1 MTQIGKDSAGLF
13 GKPISATANPDGL
26 AQLVVQRLAERKAA
40 LVEDFPTADPAQ
52 FIAFLR
58 HFGRPLENYGAGS
71 GSAAFTLHPHINVVR
86 CSSAGTRVQEQG
98 GPLPAHSAR
107 AFSKSRPKYIAMLM
121 VTDGWSANP
130 GESGESTVVRWPDAL
145 RRMRESDPDT
155 YDADY
160 ALLTQTSIK
169 ITAQH
174 VVDEWSELPLLYA
187 LDDAGSDDDLGARYS
202 LAILDQLPDMPME
215 ADLRE
220 RYAAALARFAH
231 AANHPAAR
239 YTHLLRPG
247 QMIILDNNRFGHGRL
262 PFAKTRTADGG
273 LTVNPR
279 TLWSTV
285 LG

>member
-13 GKPISATANPDGL
+13 GEPITAAAGRDGL
-26 AQLVVQRLAERKAA
+26 VKQVMQRLAEHKAA
-40 LVEDFPTADPAQ
+40 LVEGFPTADPEQ
-52 FIAFLR
+52 FIGFLR
-58 HFGRPLENYGAGS
+58 HFGRPLDNYGAGS
-71 GSAAFTLHPHINVVR
+71 DSAVYTLHPHINVVR
-86 CSSAGTRVQEQG
+86 CSGDGTRVQEQG

-121 VTDGWSANP
+121 VTAGWSAKP

-145 RRMRESDPDT
+145 RQMRESDPDT
-155 YDADY
+155 YAADY
-160 ALLTQTSIK
+160 ALLTQTPLK

-174 VVDEWSELPLLYA
+174 VVDEWSRLPLLYA
-187 LDDAGSDDDLGARYS
+187 LDDAESDEDLGARYS
-202 LAILDQLPDMPME
+202 LAILDQLPGMAME
-215 ADLRE
+215 AELRE
-220 RYAAALARFAH
+220 RYTAALARFAH

-239 YTHLLRPG
+239 YTHVLRPG

-262 PFAKTRTADGG
+262 PFPKTRIADGG
-273 LTVNPR
+273 VTDNPR

>member
-1 MTQIGKDSAGLF
+1 MTQIGKDPAGLF
-13 GKPISATANPDGL
+13 GEPIGAGADRDGL
-26 AQLVVQRLAERKAA
+26 VKLVMRRLAERKAA
-40 LVEDFPTADPAQ
+40 LVEDFPTTDPEQ
-52 FIAFLR
+52 FIGFLR
-58 HFGRPLENYGAGS
+58 HFGRPLENYGTGS
-71 GSAAFTLHPHINVVR
+71 SRAAYTLHPHINVVR
-86 CSSAGTRVQEQG
+86 CTAEGTRVQEQG

-107 AFSKSRPKYIAMLM
+107 AFSKRRPKYIAMLM
-121 VTDGWSANP
+121 VTSGWPAGP
-130 GESGESTVVRWPDAL
+130 GASGESTIVRWPDAL
-145 RRMRESDPDT
+145 RQMRESDPGT

-160 ALLTQTSIK
+160 ALLTQTPIK

-174 VVDEWSELPLLYA
+174 VADEWSELPLLYG
-187 LDDAGSDDDLGARYS
+187 LDDTGSDDDLGARYS
-202 LAILDQLPDMPME
+202 LAILDQLPGIAMK

-220 RYAAALARFAH
+220 RYAAALARFTH

-262 PFAKTRTADGG
+262 PFPKTHTADDG
-273 LTVNPR
+273 LTVSPR

>member
-13 GKPISATANPDGL
+13 GKPIDAAADRDGL
-26 AQLVVQRLAERKAA
+26 VKLVMQRLAEHKAA
-40 LVEDFPTADPAQ
+40 LVENLPTADAEQ
-52 FIAFLR
+52 FIGFLR

-71 GSAAFTLHPHINVVR
+71 GSAAYTLHPHINIVR
-86 CSSAGTRVQEQG
+86 CSTDGTRVQEQG

-121 VTDGWSANP
+121 ITDGWPADP
-130 GESGESTVVRWPDAL
+130 GESGESTVVRWTDAL
-145 RRMRESDPDT
+145 RQMHESDPDT
-155 YDADY
+155 YDADH
-160 ALLTQTSIK
+160 ALLTQTPIK

-187 LDDAGSDDDLGARYS
+187 LDDADSDEDLGARYS
-202 LAILDQLPDMPME
+202 LAILDQLPAMPME
-215 ADLRE
+215 KDLRE
-220 RYAAALARFAH
+220 RYAAALGRFAR

-247 QMIILDNNRFGHGRL
+247 QMILLDNNRFGHGRL
-262 PFAKTRTADGG
+262 PFPETRAADDGV
-273 LTVNPR
+273 TVNPR